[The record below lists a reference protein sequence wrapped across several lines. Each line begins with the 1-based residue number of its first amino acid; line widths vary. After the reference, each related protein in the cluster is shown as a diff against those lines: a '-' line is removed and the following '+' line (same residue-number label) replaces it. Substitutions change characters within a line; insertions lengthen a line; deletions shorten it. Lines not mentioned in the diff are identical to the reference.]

1 MTSIFAVAYRGT
13 FDQFKELFADGDE
26 KRVRWGK
33 SLFIEAPA
41 TPIPRSV
48 TRCATSC

>member
-1 MTSIFAVAYRGT
+1 MNIFLTANMKT
-13 FDQFKELFADGDE
+13 FDEFAALYSEGDE

-33 SLFIEAPA
+33 SLFIEAL
-41 TPIPRSV
+41 SV